1 MLSLLSDDP
10 CLFCKLIL
18 AHVQEVKKIVE
29 KAKNRPKIDIEKFYT
44 TPICSLKTPT
54 GEKEL
59 SLKDVE
65 MKYDKDF
72 PTWTEEF
79 QCFPEAAIFYD
90 TLFKKSPSK
99 RAIDIEKSIQELKNK
114 IELISETPFDVKKDS
129 NDEIVTK
136 ALGSIIKSLH
146 SLIDHLKLEENPRIK
161 DGLPKILKG
170 KLKSNLKQLK
180 DVTKVIGILHE
191 IQYEGFELVVDNHK
205 TFREQ
210 HGYYKM
216 RSVLYIIL

>member
-1 MLSLLSDDP
+1 MNCS
-10 CLFCKLIL
+10 
-18 AHVQEVKKIVE
+18 Q
-29 KAKNRPKIDIEKFYT
+29 IE
-44 TPICSLKTPT
+44 
-54 GEKEL
+54 
-59 SLKDVE
+59 
-65 MKYDKDF
+65 
-72 PTWTEEF
+72 
-79 QCFPEAAIFYD
+79 
-90 TLFKKSPSK
+90 SK
-99 RAIDIEKSIQELKNK
+99 AIDIEKSIQELKNK
-114 IELISETPFDVKKDS
+114 IELISETPFDVEKDS
-129 NDEIVTK
+129 DDEIVTK

-216 RSVLYIIL
+216 RSVLYIILQFFICQERRAKFKGHLMSEGKNPSKYQKITP